1 MKKINF
7 GFAILMFAILVF
19 TGCAS
24 TGGLTES
31 QKVGAKNS
39 PAALVTVLVSDR
51 AEWIE
56 LTEDSYAKLNDG
68 KKFLSE
74 TGSVKAQVI
83 PEELINASAIELKN
97 GLEQA
102 GGFTFVNDKVVN
114 DALAKAIEK
123 AEKKSGWN
131 KAKKV
136 LSGDLGGILTDAAA
150 NVAGAAITEGL
161 QAIGM
166 KMFTVTTPAGYY
178 EATPSDKDLT
188 KAVVSA
194 AKKNKQKASSL
205 VYATV
210 EYSIQPF
217 PATNVPTKAYCLT
230 TIYIT
235 DDSGKL
241 QKQVNGVVFSSPVNW
256 NEFIANPSILINK
269 FPMLMKE
276 SIELTTSNLNVKT
289 KLFEVPKL
297 EVTTERLISDSSFGF
312 HPAKKAFTDG
322 GK

>member
-1 MKKINF
+1 MKKINL

-56 LTEDSYAKLNDG
+56 LTEDSYAKMNDG

-131 KAKKV
+131 KAKK
-136 LSGDLGGILTDAAA
+136 SFIRR
-150 NVAGAAITEGL
+150 
-161 QAIGM
+161 
-166 KMFTVTTPAGYY
+166 FR
-178 EATPSDKDLT
+178 
-188 KAVVSA
+188 
-194 AKKNKQKASSL
+194 
-205 VYATV
+205 
-210 EYSIQPF
+210 
-217 PATNVPTKAYCLT
+217 
-230 TIYIT
+230 
-235 DDSGKL
+235 
-241 QKQVNGVVFSSPVNW
+241 W
-256 NEFIANPSILINK
+256 NFN
-269 FPMLMKE
+269 
-276 SIELTTSNLNVKT
+276 
-289 KLFEVPKL
+289 
-297 EVTTERLISDSSFGF
+297 RCCC
-312 HPAKKAFTDG
+312 
-322 GK
+322 